1 MTSSAE
7 HPDGSRDRSF
17 IAMRDVREAVSELAQ
32 GLRGWLASGACQS
45 DSGAFYAWID
55 PSDGTS
61 AYEYPEITGYA
72 LTWFAGQPERM
83 PEEEAAGRRAAEWL
97 LRRFRSGD
105 WSARSGWDN
114 GAAYSFDLAIIS
126 AGLVNFGR
134 VSGHDQSFDQGLA
147 IAAGLADQTRLAGR
161 LTPISRRSLS
171 ESSREPGWSNPGS
184 AHLAKAAQCLL
195 LAAEEGVG
203 GADEAAVSVIQEAR
217 RLQGDDGRF
226 ITHLANGRTML
237 HPHLYAVEGLWIFGS
252 ARGDLEAISC
262 ARAGLEW
269 AWGQQQ
275 VTGALPRFAPGT
287 AAPAQADVTAQ
298 AVRMAVALDLTPPGF
313 DAAVSWLCDTA
324 RGHDRGLALPYQPA
338 SGDNHLNTWA
348 TLFGAQATQAALPDR
363 PGPKWQT
370 LV

>member
-1 MTSSAE
+1 M
-7 HPDGSRDRSF
+7 
-17 IAMRDVREAVSELAQ
+17 
-32 GLRGWLASGACQS
+32 
-45 DSGAFYAWID
+45 
-55 PSDGTS
+55 
-61 AYEYPEITGYA
+61 
-72 LTWFAGQPERM
+72 
-83 PEEEAAGRRAAEWL
+83 
-97 LRRFRSGD
+97 
-105 WSARSGWDN
+105 
-114 GAAYSFDLAIIS
+114 
-126 AGLVNFGR
+126 
-134 VSGHDQSFDQGLA
+134 
-147 IAAGLADQTRLAGR
+147 
-161 LTPISRRSLS
+161 
-171 ESSREPGWSNPGS
+171 
-184 AHLAKAAQCLL
+184 
-195 LAAEEGVG
+195 G

-275 VTGALPRFAPGT
+275 VTGALPRFTPDA
-287 AAPAQADVTAQ
+287 AAPAKADVTAQ

-338 SGDNHLNTWA
+338 SGDNHINTWA

-363 PGPKWQT
+363 PGLKWQT